1 MANVNKPFG
10 LKPVRNISGNAS
22 MAESSY
28 TIASGASGT
37 IRLGDPVKMTG
48 TGNNIVLADAG
59 DVAVGVFIGCMYTD
73 SNNNFQFSQQWLT
86 GATTLDGT
94 AAQALVWDDQ
104 KNIIW
109 HVQCDSLAATD
120 VGSLCDWAA
129 GTGNSLFKT
138 SGAYLA
144 IGTTATD
151 SKSLR
156 ILRLAEIAG
165 NAYGAYA
172 VAEVMFAEGTMLGIP
187 AAITSTGV

>member
-59 DVAVGVFIGCMYTD
+59 DVAVGVFVGCTYTD
-73 SNNNFQFSQQWLT
+73 TNNNFQFTQQWIT
-86 GATTLDGT
+86 GTTTLDGS

-104 KNIIW
+104 KNLVFHI
-109 HVQCDSLAATD
+109 QADTLAAGD
-120 VGSLCDWAA
+120 VGALADWNA
-129 GTGNSLFKT
+129 GTGNSLYKT
-138 SGAYLA
+138 SGAYLD
-144 IGTTATD
+144 IGATTATTG
-151 SKSLR
+151 KGLR
-156 ILRLAEIAG
+156 ILRLADIVG

-172 VAEVMFAEGTMLGIP
+172 IAEVMFAEGTMIS
-187 AAITSTGV
+187 ITSGAGGV